1 MSTTSFYRIINPV
14 TFWL

>member
-1 MSTTSFYRIINPV
+1 MSTTSFYRVINPV